1 MLPGFR
7 FLLAAIVLSLSILVF
22 GLGAAALLR
31 AAHEEFAS
39 IPSRRA
45 PPEPVF
51 AQQNE
56 APTLALLRV
65 EPPVAEKAPDTM
77 AAVAVPEAVTPSEQA
92 RDATPAA
99 PEKLTA
105 LKPDDSVPADAV
117 KPEAVKPEALAA
129 EALAAEA
136 LAAEAIPATPPVAAQ
151 TEAPASVEETKLA
164 AIAETP
170 PLANDAVRAQATET
184 PALEAPSL
192 EASAAATKIAT
203 LGGPAVTIDQPAPA
217 KLTDAKPH
225 RSEVTKRARAER
237 KREQRSARR
246 ARQAASQQQS
256 ADPFGQPTIV
266 RTR

>member
-7 FLLAAIVLSLSILVF
+7 FLFAAIILSLSILVF

-56 APTLALLRV
+56 TPTLALLRV
-65 EPPVAEKAPDTM
+65 EPPVAEKTPDTM
-77 AAVAVPEAVTPSEQA
+77 AAVVVPETVTPSEQP

-99 PEKLTA
+99 PEKLAA
-105 LKPDDSVPADAV
+105 LKPDDSAPAEAV
-117 KPEAVKPEALAA
+117 KPEAVKPEALAP
-129 EALAAEA
+129 EALAAA
-136 LAAEAIPATPPVAAQ
+136 AIPATPPVAAQ
-151 TEAPASVEETKLA
+151 AEAPASVEETKLA

-170 PLANDAVRAQATET
+170 PPVNEAARPQATET

-192 EASAAATKIAT
+192 EASAAAMKIAT

-217 KLTDAKPH
+217 KLAGAKPH